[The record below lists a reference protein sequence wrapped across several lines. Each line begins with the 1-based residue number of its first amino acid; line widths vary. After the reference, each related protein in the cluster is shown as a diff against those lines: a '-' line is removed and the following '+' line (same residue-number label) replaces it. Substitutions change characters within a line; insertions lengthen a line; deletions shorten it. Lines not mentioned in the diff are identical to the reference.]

1 MGNNIFPSPKGD
13 ELMQTKQF
21 FTDTIDDDLTFPGF
35 ETPWNSAVSLSQM
48 GNTHLLQGYQ
58 QTPTVFNIDINL
70 AVS

>member
-35 ETPWNSAVSLSQM
+35 ETPWDSAVSLSQM
-48 GNTHLLQGYQ
+48 GNTHLLQGY
-58 QTPTVFNIDINL
+58 
-70 AVS
+70 